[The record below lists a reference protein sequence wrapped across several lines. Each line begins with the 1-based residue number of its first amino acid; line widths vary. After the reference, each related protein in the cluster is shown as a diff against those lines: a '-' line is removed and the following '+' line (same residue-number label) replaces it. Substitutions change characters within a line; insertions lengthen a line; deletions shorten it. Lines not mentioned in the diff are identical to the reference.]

1 MTLLL
6 LLAVFTAFA
15 VAVEALNF
23 VAPDF
28 LGGLHRE
35 AALKESIARTQAE
48 VAESEKRLHALR
60 TNLRNVHLDLNR
72 AATGIEKLDEQFSER
87 SRVAPVLIY
96 PIATSNKASHVFR
109 ATITKSLPSDP
120 EESQTLMWAASAF
133 VEVEANN
140 AADARAIALRQF
152 PSQHGYAL
160 GNFEV
165 VRAVT
170 AEAAA

>member
-15 VAVEALNF
+15 VAVEVLNF

-28 LGGLHRE
+28 IGGLHRE

-48 VAESEKRLHALR
+48 VAESEKRLHTLR

-72 AATGIEKLDEQFSER
+72 TAAGLEKLDEQFSER
-87 SRVAPVLIY
+87 SRVAPVLVY
-96 PIATSNKASHVFR
+96 PVATSNKASHVFR

-120 EESQTLMWAASAF
+120 EESQTLMWAAAAF

-140 AADARAIALRQF
+140 ATDARAIALRQF
-152 PSQHGYAL
+152 PAQHGYAF
-160 GNFEV
+160 GDFKA
-165 VRAVT
+165 VRAVA